1 MSWLFGLS
9 VGLLDVEEEDETKL
23 EGEEEGRGLIHGEGL
38 GWKIVK
44 LLAVLPLSLWALL
57 LTPYGK
63 LFESKCN
70 IICELNMVKYIS
82 LPFHSSQIQQIGRY
96 VIRFPALLYQHSF
109 QTLCVKLEV

>member
-9 VGLLDVEEEDETKL
+9 VDLLDVEEEDETKL

-44 LLAVLPLSLWALL
+44 LLAVLLLSLWALL
-57 LTPYGK
+57 QTPYGK

-70 IICELNMVKYIS
+70 IICEFNVIRDAS
-82 LPFHSSQIQQIGRY
+82 FRFRSSQIQDIGD
-96 VIRFPALLYQHSF
+96 SF
-109 QTLCVKLEV
+109 SNSPPPTTLPDTVC